1 MPYGWSEQV
10 FMDRAARGLGGAL
23 VRAHHLSIMPQ
34 TRWPEHSSRP
44 ALRISDMMNCL
55 VVQRNGDRGVVLS
68 HPGEYGD

>member
-1 MPYGWSEQV
+1 MLP
-10 FMDRAARGLGGAL
+10 
-23 VRAHHLSIMPQ
+23 
-34 TRWPEHSSRP
+34 RWNWQYNSDKKAGPRRILT